1 MHTKYLWLGVTD
13 SESRVRFLIVLVVGV
28 FSKHIL
34 DEEVRKLDNIKAI
47 SAFTKQCNW

>member
-1 MHTKYLWLGVTD
+1 MHAEYLWLDVN
-13 SESRVRFLIVLVVGV
+13 ERQVELLIVLVVGV

-34 DEEVRKLDNIKAI
+34 GEEIQEADNIKII